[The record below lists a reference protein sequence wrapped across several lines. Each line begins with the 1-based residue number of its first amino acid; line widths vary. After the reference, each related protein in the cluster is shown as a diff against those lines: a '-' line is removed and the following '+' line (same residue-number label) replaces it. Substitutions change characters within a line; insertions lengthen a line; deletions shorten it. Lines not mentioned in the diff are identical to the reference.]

1 MIELIIIILVMAG
14 IVLSLLSSLG
24 FLRLPDVYTRM
35 HAGAKGITLGTL
47 LILVGAFIYFWYFH
61 NMISIRLILGI
72 VFVFLT
78 APVSTQLVIRAAYRS
93 GVPLAPISAKDDLGR
108 DLKELREAE
117 EVEVEEVVD
126 EVDEVDEVEVV
137 DEVGEDGKAEVAHKA
152 NEPEQ

>member
-117 EVEVEEVVD
+117 EVEVAEV
-126 EVDEVDEVEVV
+126 VDEVDEVEVV

>member
-126 EVDEVDEVEVV
+126 EVDEVEVV